1 MNEEVKLKEKFF
13 EQLWLEFSK
22 GSASEK
28 LGIVSS
34 LFTIFG
40 VSGVY
45 FYSNLSLG
53 KILDLNLFQL
63 SVLFLLTT
71 LLMVF
76 SLLIIGGMIFASNP
90 KNFDLKISFLYL
102 IVIILVWGIGLSGM
116 LLIFSLYMEFVGIV
130 FN

>member
-34 LFTIFG
+34 LFTILG

-116 LLIFSLYMEFVGIV
+116 LLIFSLYMELVGII